1 MGGFKAIISS
11 STPVLIDFYA
21 DLVCAMPNDAAH
33 FKRGQTAMPP
43 KWRSAGQPTH
53 TNYQAIFV
61 IVSLDPSQ
69 SEGQGGQFLFS
80 QQKNL

>member
-33 FKRGQTAMPP
+33 F
-43 KWRSAGQPTH
+43 
-53 TNYQAIFV
+53 
-61 IVSLDPSQ
+61 
-69 SEGQGGQFLFS
+69 
-80 QQKNL
+80 